1 MKEDDDD
8 KEEMEGK
15 RRYEEN
21 IQDSLVV
28 QEGSPCFKGISNEK
42 KLNNHMYRYTKTH
55 HHELP
60 CDSQSTRSPATHH
73 PALFSV

>member
-28 QEGSPCFKGISNEK
+28 QEGSSCFKGISSKK
-42 KLNNHMYRYTKTH
+42 KLNNHI
-55 HHELP
+55 
-60 CDSQSTRSPATHH
+60 
-73 PALFSV
+73 V